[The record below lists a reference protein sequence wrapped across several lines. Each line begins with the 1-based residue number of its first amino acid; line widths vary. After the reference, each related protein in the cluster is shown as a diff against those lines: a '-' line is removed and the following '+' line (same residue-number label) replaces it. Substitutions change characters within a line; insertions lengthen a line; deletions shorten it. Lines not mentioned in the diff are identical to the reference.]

1 MRGWFTSQDGNLPA
15 LQLTTGSL
23 RLNEPACWCTI
34 GLTLV
39 ALAGCGTRPKGSPPA
54 SEALPTTKS
63 AEVVSPATDSSPSAG
78 PQTVSWEQLDLGI
91 EPDSLYQPWMM
102 KTSVAE
108 LVGKPI
114 RITGFMCGAVFQKEN
129 IRNFPLLRERECPF
143 GVGGQAHHV
152 IEVDL
157 PQVLRTSFTTEPV
170 TIEGTFSVR
179 PWTGPNGKTWSL
191 YHVEGTKVERG
202 ALADVSPAG
211 AHAAAEVD

>member
-1 MRGWFTSQDGNLPA
+1 MAAG
-15 LQLTTGSL
+15 
-23 RLNEPACWCTI
+23 
-34 GLTLV
+34 
-39 ALAGCGTRPKGSPPA
+39 GCGSRTPSSRSADVAPQPA
-54 SEALPTTKS
+54 NEQPAATELPDT
-63 AEVVSPATDSSPSAG
+63 AG
-78 PQTVSWEQLDLGI
+78 LRTVTWEELDLGM
-91 EPDSLYQPWMM
+91 EPDSVYQPWMM

-114 RITGFMCGAVFQKEN
+114 RITGFMCGAIFQKEN
-129 IRNFPLLRERECPF
+129 VRNFPLLRERECPF

-157 PQVLRTSFTTEPV
+157 PQDLRTSFTTEPV

-191 YHVEGTKVERG
+191 YHVKGTKVERG

-211 AHAAAEVD
+211 AHAAAEAD

>member
-1 MRGWFTSQDGNLPA
+1 VQSITGILSSGW
-15 LQLTTGSL
+15 
-23 RLNEPACWCTI
+23 PACWCAI
-34 GLTLV
+34 GLALV
-39 ALAGCGTRPKGSPPA
+39 ALAGCGTRPAGSTPASAALPTPESASSVSLATVPPA
-54 SEALPTTKS
+54 SA
-63 AEVVSPATDSSPSAG
+63 D
-78 PQTVSWEQLDLGI
+78 PQTVSWEQLDLGM
-91 EPDSLYQPWMM
+91 EPDSVYQPWMM

-157 PQVLRTSFTTEPV
+157 PQDLRTSFTSEPV